1 MPHTLNSL
9 LGQMIQGVKIL
20 DLPLLTLHE
29 LNVVG
34 RKKVK
39 KFSMNQLVNN
49 FLEVSG
55 MDVTEKEE

>member
-9 LGQMIQGVKIL
+9 LGQMTQGVKIL

-34 RKKVK
+34 RKKVT

-49 FLEVSG
+49 FLDVS
-55 MDVTEKEE
+55 